1 MIFQVPPKNLL
12 NYSFPGN
19 VRELMAIIELG
30 AVMAE
35 GHMLDDE
42 HIQFNRIS
50 RAEDLLHLDLTMEEY
65 KRIHH
70 QKPCW
75 KISEPGFPGC

>member
-1 MIFQVPPKNLL
+1 
-12 NYSFPGN
+12 
-19 VRELMAIIELG
+19 MAIIELG

-65 KRIHH
+65 KEYIIKAMLEKYQNQVSLVAEKLNIGKSTIYRLL
-70 QKPCW
+70 QSDK
-75 KISEPGFPGC
+75 